1 MTPKVSILVPVYGV
15 AQFIERCA
23 ISLFEQ
29 TFVDIEYI
37 FINDCTPDNSITIL
51 ERVIT
56 RYPHRKP
63 KVKIIQHK
71 NNRGLAAARN
81 TGVQNAIGEYILHV
95 DSDDCL
101 EVNMVELLY
110 NKAIQEDADLVF
122 CDYILDFKNSSKKVE
137 QVWDSDKQEF
147 IKRILSAS
155 SAPSIW
161 NKLSKKSLYTDYGIQ
176 AIEGIN
182 LGEDFLVV
190 PKLLYHSKKVAKVSE
205 FLYHYNLTNPNS
217 YTKDYSKKNIDNVIT
232 VLNDLTLFF
241 KKKADYKLY
250 ETSILQG
257 KLKKK
262 VEFLLNG
269 DKRYWND
276 LILIFPETN
285 NLEDISFLCTTE
297 KIGYFFIKYN
307 LKQTLYFYKWIYRKY
322 IQWIVMKNGNIY

>member
-81 TGVQNAIGEYILHV
+81 TGVQNATGEYILHV

-137 QVWDSDKQEF
+137 QVWDSDKQKF

-217 YTKDYSKKNIDNVIT
+217 YTKDYSKKNIDDV
-232 VLNDLTLFF
+232 VLTLNNLTIFF
-241 KKKADYKLY
+241 EKKADYKLY
-250 ETSILQG
+250 ERSILQG
-257 KLKKK
+257 KFRKKIELI
-262 VEFLLNG
+262 VNA
-269 DKRYWND
+269 KRELWNE
-276 LILIFPETN
+276 LIFIFPEVQE
-285 NLEDISFLCTTE
+285 LKDISFLRIRE
-297 KIGYFFIKYN
+297 QISYFLIRNK
-307 LKQTLYFYKWIYRKY
+307 LKRTLYLCRWLYK
-322 IQWIVMKNGNIY
+322 NIFARL

>member
-23 ISLFEQ
+23 VSLFEQ

-51 ERVIT
+51 EHVIT

-63 KVKIIQHK
+63 RVRIVQHK

-81 TGVQNAIGEYILHV
+81 TGVQNATGEYILHV
-95 DSDDCL
+95 DSDDYL

-110 NKAIQEDADLVF
+110 NKAIEEDADLVF

-217 YTKDYSKKNIDNVIT
+217 YTKNFSKKNIND
-232 VLNDLTLFF
+232 VLLVLEQLENFFEEKLDYTLYRESLLKGKIR
-241 KKKADYKLY
+241 KKI
-250 ETSILQG
+250 E
-257 KLKKK
+257 
-262 VEFLLNG
+262 
-269 DKRYWND
+269 
-276 LILIFPETN
+276 LILNSESKYWKQLMNIFPETKKIEN
-285 NLEDISFLCTTE
+285 FSFLTSGE
-297 KIGYFFIKYN
+297 KISYFFIKHNYKRGLWFYRRYVWIN
-307 LKQTLYFYKWIYRKY
+307 ILYLKNKIF
-322 IQWIVMKNGNIY
+322 